1 MLTNLSQST
10 SRLDKMTICL
20 KGNEIWITKKI
31 MHSNLWLKTKNLQIK
46 LKASQN
52 PGILF
57 LTLLIM
63 LELQKCL
70 FYWVNLVI
78 WNMKYQM

>member
-20 KGNEIWITKKI
+20 KGKEIWITKKSCI
-31 MHSNLWLKTKNLQIK
+31 QICDKNKNGQTK
-46 LKASQN
+46 LKASRN

-57 LTLLIM
+57 WTLLIM
-63 LELQKCL
+63 L
-70 FYWVNLVI
+70 
-78 WNMKYQM
+78 

>member
-20 KGNEIWITKKI
+20 KENEIWITKKI
-31 MHSNLWLKTKNLQIK
+31 CIQFVIKTKNLQIK

-70 FYWVNLVI
+70 VYWVNLVI